1 MVTRVTVSLS
11 DQFTS
16 CPVMKVWFGTMIS
29 LRSKSV
35 MVVARM
41 RIRLTVPDRL
51 PMVTTSPIRT
61 GRSKRMIRPE
71 AKLEKIA
78 CRPKPRPTESAAT
91 SHCSLSQLTPRVD
104 RALTMPMP
112 LMA

>member
-1 MVTRVTVSLS
+1 
-11 DQFTS
+11 
-16 CPVMKVWFGTMIS
+16 MIS

-61 GRSKRMIRPE
+61 GRSKDDQAGDEVGEDRLQAE
-71 AKLEKIA
+71 AEA
-78 CRPKPRPTESAAT
+78 YRSAAT